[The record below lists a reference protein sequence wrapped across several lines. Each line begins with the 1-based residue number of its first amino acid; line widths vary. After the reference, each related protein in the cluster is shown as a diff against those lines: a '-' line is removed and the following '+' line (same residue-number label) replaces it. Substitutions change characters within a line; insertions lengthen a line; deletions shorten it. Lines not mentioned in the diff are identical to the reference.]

1 MADRFDLDAIA
12 ADDALLDLLAAGGES
27 AAEAGEHD
35 PALRLLAELRLAV
48 EVEDEFA
55 AETIDDPEAFVARCT
70 ARKPVTDPLARKV
83 AARTLALSVAA
94 VAALSVSGV
103 AAAFTG
109 DPLSPYEKVIE
120 KVVDGI
126 RPETTFP
133 KERLD
138 GLPVVD
144 KKQIFKA
151 AKDWRDQQEHRA
163 RRAHESD
170 LKVTLLKNLPT
181 AENRPAGADGDPRPP
196 LARVAP
202 TTVPTDEAA
211 PEPNAGQ
218 PMQPTSVEQIGKPT
232 VEVSKPPAPETT
244 APPVAETTAPP
255 APETTAP
262 PVPETT
268 TPSAS
273 ETTTPSVP
281 PAPAPST
288 EQGTS
293 DTSAPTVEVSEPSA
307 SPTLPPTTEQSESDD
322 HDSSE
327 QSDKPSTDPSTPH
340 PSPEHAW
347 RTHPYGDEP
356 GGHPTDSGEIVSRT
370 DDTPSKTDDAAEQGR
385 DWTSGTRERTDDEG
399 PSSGPSATQTPTPQ
413 WGENSHRSERRSKA
427 HRSEWK
433 SEDNGSER
441 KSKAHRSGWRS
452 EDEGSEPR
460 SKAHRSERKSMD
472 HRSEWKS
479 EDYGSEP
486 RSKAHRSERR
496 SEDQRSEWKSKARH
510 SNGKVVTGDD
520 DAKEAKKVVGKH
532 SNGRYAEG
540 RHAALDRAHGSM
552 TPETVRQVLGVVN
565 GVMAP
570 R

>member
-1 MADRFDLDAIA
+1 MADRFELDAIA

-163 RRAHESD
+163 RRADESD
-170 LKVTLLKNLPT
+170 LRVTLLKNLPT

-255 APETTAP
+255 
-262 PVPETT
+262 VPETT
-268 TPSAS
+268 TPPAS

-307 SPTLPPTTEQSESDD
+307 SPTLPPTTERSESDD

-340 PSPEHAW
+340 DSPEHAW

-370 DDTPSKTDDAAEQGR
+370 DDTPSKTDDADEQGR
-385 DWTSGTRERTDDEG
+385 DQTSGTRERTDDEG

-540 RHAALDRAHGSM
+540 RHAALNRARGSM